1 MIDDVERLDAALN
14 RERIGASVDD
24 LPPSLRGLVQ
34 LAVEIGDAYRVG
46 SLTPADRERIYAESL
61 LRLEAALDAHRHLWR
76 RIDARRVAV
85 IGGAAAVTAVAAAI
99 GVGVI
104 IGHRG
109 HRLRP
114 AAV

>member
-14 RERIGASVDD
+14 RQRIGASVED
-24 LPPSLRGLVQ
+24 LSPSLRGLVQ

-46 SLTPADRERIYAESL
+46 SLTPADRERIYADSL
-61 LRLEAALDAHRHLWR
+61 LMLDAALRAHRRLWQ
-76 RIDARRVAV
+76 RIDGRGAAV

-99 GVGVI
+99 GVRAI
-104 IGHRG
+104 LGHRG